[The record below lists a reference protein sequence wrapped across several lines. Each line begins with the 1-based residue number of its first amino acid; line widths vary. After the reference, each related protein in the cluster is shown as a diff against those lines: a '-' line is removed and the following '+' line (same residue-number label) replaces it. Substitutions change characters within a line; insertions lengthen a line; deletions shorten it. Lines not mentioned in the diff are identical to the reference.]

1 MKITV
6 FNPKSEFSPENQ
18 RRLSALGT
26 VVYTEKRE
34 ELSTEELEEKA
45 RGAVILAIDPDNLGG
60 FEKAQERVTK
70 LAEMLP
76 NLKGVALS
84 TTAYGWI
91 DTKYFK
97 DRGIPV
103 ANVPGYSR
111 ESVAEHTAALLLCLA
126 KKILISDRR
135 TQKGQ
140 YRLELGFELKGKTL
154 GIIGLGSIGSRVAE
168 IAKCFGMRVI
178 AYNPSPRSL
187 SYVEMKTLDEVFTE
201 SDAITLHTRDSE
213 DVRGL
218 INNQAIGKMKDGVII
233 VNTVDRSLVNEHDM
247 AEALKSGKV
256 SGYAYE
262 AEDLEHTP
270 LASIENAVGIK
281 GFGWYTKEA
290 LENLFN
296 IWVDNIEGVV
306 KGKLQNI
313 VNN

>member
-1 MKITV
+1 M
-6 FNPKSEFSPENQ
+6 ENQ
-18 RRLSALGT
+18 QRLSALGT
-26 VVYTEKRE
+26 VVYTESRE
-34 ELSTEELEEKA
+34 ELPTEELEEKA
-45 RGAVILAIDPDNLGG
+45 HDADIFAIDPDNLGG

-70 LAEMLP
+70 LAETLP

-111 ESVAEHTAALLLCLA
+111 ESVAEHTVALLLCLA

-140 YRLELGFELKGKTL
+140 YELELGFELKGKTL
-154 GIIGLGSIGSRVAE
+154 GIVGLGNIGSRVAE

-187 SYVEMKTLDEVFTE
+187 TYVEMKTLDKVLTE

-218 INNQAIGKMKDGVII
+218 INNQAIGKMKNGVII
-233 VNTVDRSLVNEHDM
+233 VNTVDPSLVDELDM
-247 AEALKSGKV
+247 VLALKSGKV
-256 SGYAYE
+256 CGYAYE
-262 AEDLEHTP
+262 ADDLDHTP
-270 LASIENAVGIK
+270 LASVENALGIK
-281 GFGWYTKEA
+281 RYAWYTKEA

-296 IWVDNIEGVV
+296 IWVDNIEGMV